1 MLDAFN
7 RDSNRWCAA
16 TESTNQRG
24 EIRRRRQK
32 NLRRNEKRL
41 IQKAI
46 GIEATIVNGEVL
58 VERGAHTGAL
68 PGMVLGNGNGSALQ
82 AAA

>member
-1 MLDAFN
+1 MVQDLP
-7 RDSNRWCAA
+7 
-16 TESTNQRG
+16 E
-24 EIRRRRQK
+24 
-32 NLRRNEKRL
+32 NEKRL
-41 IQKAI
+41 IQKAN

-58 VERGAHTGAL
+58 VERGDHTGAL